1 MCAMQNDHLII
12 LSSHQKDKTMPNL
25 ILEYT
30 DNLEFDPRPFFA
42 KLHDALAT
50 EVESIRYK
58 GLKSR
63 AIKLTEYH
71 MAEGHP
77 DYKMVNLTAVLREG
91 RPTAVKEQIAQILI
105 RALREEF
112 GPRREKGEQISLA
125 TDMRELINGV
135 AITDNTW
142 PVEGLS
148 KK

>member
-1 MCAMQNDHLII
+1 
-12 LSSHQKDKTMPNL
+12 MPNL

-30 DNLEFDPRPFFA
+30 DNLNFDPTPFFE
-42 KLHDALAT
+42 KLHHTLAA

-63 AIKLTEYH
+63 AVKLTEYH

-77 DYKMVNLTAVLREG
+77 DYKMVNITAIIREG
-91 RPTAVKEQIAQILI
+91 RPQAVKEQIAQILI

-112 GPRREKGEQISLA
+112 GPRRENGEQISLA
-125 TDMRELINGV
+125 TDMRELLNGI

-148 KK
+148 SHN

>member
-1 MCAMQNDHLII
+1 
-12 LSSHQKDKTMPNL
+12 MPNL

-30 DNLEFDPRPFFA
+30 DNLDFDPIPFFE
-42 KLHDALAT
+42 KLHHVLAA

-63 AIKLTEYH
+63 ALKLTEYH

-77 DYKMVNLTAVLREG
+77 DYKMVCITAVIREG
-91 RPTAVKEQIAQILI
+91 RPKEVKEQIAQILM
-105 RALREEF
+105 RMLREEF
-112 GPRREKGEQISLA
+112 GPRRAAGEHISLA
-125 TDMRELINGV
+125 TDMRELINGI

-148 KK
+148 NKN

>member
-1 MCAMQNDHLII
+1 
-12 LSSHQKDKTMPNL
+12 MPNL

-30 DNLEFDPRPFFA
+30 DNLDFDPVPFFE
-42 KLHDALAT
+42 KLHHALVA
-50 EVESIRYK
+50 EVDSIRYK

-77 DYKMVNLTAVLREG
+77 DYKMANITAIIREG
-91 RPTAVKEQIAQILI
+91 RPQAVKEQIAQILI

-112 GPRREKGEQISLA
+112 GERRANGEQISLS
-125 TDMRELINGV
+125 TDMRELFNGI
-135 AITDNTW
+135 AITDNNW

-148 KK
+148 K